1 MIWQASHYLWLLLL
15 IPVILVA
22 HIGLNRYWSAKV
34 SRYFQSDLLN
44 KLYKGPKKWM
54 TTIRFTL
61 SLLGLTTLIIGL
73 AGPKIG
79 TEVREVQRKGVDVMI
94 ALDLSLS
101 MKAEDVSPSRL
112 DKAKYEISRLLER
125 LKGDRVGLIVFTGE
139 AWLQSP
145 MTTDYSALRLFLNIV
160 DTDQMPS
167 STTNFAAAMSTS
179 IRAFEAIEK
188 ESKAAKVLLI
198 ISDGEDQGEPYDDE
212 LNEVV
217 GNGISVYTLGI
228 GTLEGGTIPVYDQNK
243 RLLGYKRDRESGSV
257 VVSKLQPQTL
267 SAIADKGNGDFYQI
281 QRGSDGLDGFIQK
294 IDQLEK
300 GEFARQEYADFK
312 NQYQY
317 LVFATLMFWTL
328 AWMIPHT
335 RKKSYYE
342 LEQTS

>member
-1 MIWQASHYLWLLLL
+1 MIWQAAHFLWLLLFIPLL
-15 IPVILVA
+15 IVA
-22 HIGLNRYWSAKV
+22 HIGLKKYWSTKIE
-34 SRYFQSDLLN
+34 RYFKPELLK
-44 KLYKGPKKWM
+44 KLYKGPSAWM
-54 TTIRFTL
+54 TNLRFTF
-61 SLLGLTTLIIGL
+61 SLAGLTCLIIAL

-79 TEVREVQRKGVDVMI
+79 TEVREVQRRGVDVMI

-145 MTTDYSALRLFLNIV
+145 MTTDYSALRLFLNII

-167 STTNFAAAMSTS
+167 STTNFAEAMSTS

-198 ISDGEDQGEPYDDE
+198 ISDGEDQGEPYGDE
-212 LNEVV
+212 LSEVV
-217 GNGISVYTLGI
+217 NKGISVYTLGI
-228 GTLEGGTIPVYDQNK
+228 GTLEGGTIPMYDENK
-243 RLLGYKRDRESGSV
+243 RLIGYKRDRASGTV

-267 SAIADKGNGDFYQI
+267 SDIADKGNGDFYQI

-317 LVFATLMFWTL
+317 LTFAALLMWLF
-328 AWMIPHT
+328 AWLIPHAT
-335 RKKSYYE
+335 KKSYYE
-342 LEQTS
+342 QTT

>member
-1 MIWQASHYLWLLLL
+1 M
-15 IPVILVA
+15 VA

-34 SRYFQSDLLN
+34 NRYFHSDLLN
-44 KLYKGPKKWM
+44 KLYKGPQKWM
-54 TTIRFTL
+54 TNLRFTL
-61 SLLGLTTLIIGL
+61 GLLGLTTLIIGL

-79 TEVREVQRKGVDVMI
+79 TEVREVQRKGIDVMI

-112 DKAKYEISRLLER
+112 DKAKYEITRLLER

-145 MTTDYSALRLFLNIV
+145 FTTDYSALRLFLNIV

-167 STTNFAAAMSTS
+167 STTNFAAAMSTA

-198 ISDGEDQGEPYDDE
+198 ISDGENQGEPYDDE
-212 LNEVV
+212 LNELVEK
-217 GNGISVYTLGI
+217 GISVYTLGI
-228 GTLEGGTIPVYDQNK
+228 GTLEGGTIPIYDQNK
-243 RLLGYKRDRESGSV
+243 RLLGYKRDRETGSV
-257 VVSKLQPQTL
+257 VVTKLQPQTL

-281 QRGSDGLDGFIQK
+281 QRGSDGLDEFIQK

-317 LVFATLMFWTL
+317 LVFATLLFWSL
-328 AWMIPHT
+328 AWMIPKT

-342 LEQTS
+342 LEQTT